1 MVLNNLRFYFLL
13 PIVCLLAACSPEEP
27 EEVEALEVVV
37 APVEQ
42 RSIPVFGRYIATM
55 LPSLDVEV
63 RARVSG
69 FLEEMS
75 FNEGSVVKEG
85 DVLYRIDD
93 RPYQA
98 NLERVR
104 AQLQRSEAALAK
116 AKRDVARLKPL
127 YEQDAASQLD
137 FDNAIAAQEQAE
149 ADVAESKANLVDAE
163 LQLGYTEVRAPISGL
178 IGASNVD
185 IGALVGSEGESL
197 LCTIRQIDPMFVQFH
212 MSDLDYL
219 NARRSKQTYLER
231 MKADAS
237 GKSVEG
243 LVNITLPDKT
253 DYNYRGD
260 ISFTDPQVN
269 SNTGTFSVRAVVPNP
284 NRVLLPGQYTRVRL
298 RLDTIPNALVVDEKA
313 IQIEQGGSFVMVAMP
328 DNTVER
334 RFLVLGTRTNGRV
347 VVDSGLSVGE
357 QIIVEGMHKVE
368 HGDSI
373 VPLSV
378 EAFQARLKAEAEA
391 MDQAQAMESS
401 ESIEPSESNRS
412 E

>member
-1 MVLNNLRFYFLL
+1 MLM
-13 PIVCLLAACSPEEP
+13 VCLIAGCRQEEP
-27 EEVEALEVVV
+27 KVVEPLEVVV

-42 RSIPVFGRYIATM
+42 RSVPIYGRYIATM

-69 FLEEMS
+69 FLGEMS
-75 FNEGSVVKEG
+75 FNEGSLVQEG

-116 AKRDVARLKPL
+116 AQRDVARLRPL

-149 ADVAESKANLVDAE
+149 ADVAESQANLVDAE
-163 LQLGYTEVRAPISGL
+163 LKLEYTEVRAPISGL

-197 LCTIRQIDPMFVQFH
+197 LCTIKRIDPMFVEFH

-231 MKADAS
+231 RKAETS

-243 LVNITLPDKT
+243 FVNITLPDKT
-253 DYNYRGD
+253 DYNYLGD

-269 SNTGTFSVRAVVPNP
+269 SDTGTFTVRAVVPNP
-284 NRVLLPGQYTRVRL
+284 DRVLLPGQYTRVRL
-298 RLDTIPNALVVDEKA
+298 RLDTIPNALLVDEKA
-313 IQIEQGGSFVMVAMP
+313 IQIEQGGSFAMVAMS

-334 RFLVLGTRTNGRV
+334 RFLVVGTRFDGSV
-347 VVDSGLSVGE
+347 VVDSGLEAGE
-357 QIIVEGMHKVE
+357 LIIVEGMHKVD
-368 HGDSI
+368 HGDLI
-373 VPLSV
+373 VPLTV
-378 EAFQARLKAEAEA
+378 EAFQARLRAEEAA
-391 MDQAQAMESS
+391 MDEL
-401 ESIEPSESNRS
+401 ESNES

>member
-1 MVLNNLRFYFLL
+1 MIRNHLRTVFPLL
-13 PIVCLLAACSPEEP
+13 IVVFLAACRREEP
-27 EEVEALEVVV
+27 KVVEPIEVVV

-42 RSIPVFGRYIATM
+42 RTVPVYGRYIATM

-69 FLEEMS
+69 FLEAML

-116 AKRDVARLKPL
+116 AQRDVARLRPL

-137 FDNAIAAQEQAE
+137 LDNSIAAQEQAE
-149 ADVAESKANLVDAE
+149 ADVAESQANLVDAE
-163 LQLGYTEVRAPISGL
+163 LKLEYTEVRAPISGL

-197 LCTIRQIDPMFVQFH
+197 LCTVKQIDPMFVQFH

-231 MKADAS
+231 RKVDTS
-237 GKSVEG
+237 GRSVEG
-243 LVNITLPDKT
+243 FVRITLPDKT
-253 DYNYRGD
+253 DYNYLGD

-269 SNTGTFSVRAVVPNP
+269 PNTGTFSVRAVVPNP
-284 NRVLLPGQYTRVRL
+284 DRVLLPGQYTRVRL
-298 RLDTIPNALVVDEKA
+298 RLDTIPNALVIDEKA
-313 IQIEQGGSFVMVAMP
+313 IQIEQGGSFAMVAMP
-328 DNTVER
+328 DNMVER
-334 RFLVLGTRTNGRV
+334 RFLVLGARMNGSV
-347 VVDSGLSVGE
+347 VVTSGIEQGE
-357 QIIVEGMHKVE
+357 QIIVEGIHKVE
-368 HGDSI
+368 HDDLI
-373 VPLSV
+373 IPLTV
-378 EAFQARLKAEAEA
+378 AEFQARLRAEAEA
-391 MDQAQAMESS
+391 MDQAEANLS
-401 ESIEPSESNRS
+401 E
-412 E
+412 

>member
-1 MVLNNLRFYFLL
+1 MIRNITR
-13 PIVCLLAACSPEEP
+13 IACLLLAMSLFSACRREEP
-27 EEVEALEVVV
+27 QVVQPLEVVV

-42 RSIPVFGRYIATM
+42 RTVPVYGRYIATM

-69 FLEEMS
+69 FLETME
-75 FNEGSVVKEG
+75 FNEGSVVTAG
-85 DVLYRIDD
+85 DLLYQIDD

-116 AKRDVARLKPL
+116 AERDVARLRPL

-137 FDNAIAAQEQAE
+137 LDNSIAAQEQAE
-149 ADVAESKANLVDAE
+149 ANVAESKANLVDAE
-163 LQLGYTEVRAPISGL
+163 LQLEYTQVRAPISGL

-197 LCTIRQIDPMFVQFH
+197 LCTIKQIDPMFVKFH

-231 MKADAS
+231 READTS
-237 GKSVEG
+237 GKAVEG
-243 LVNITLPDKT
+243 FVRITLPDKT
-253 DYNYRGD
+253 DYNYLGD

-269 SNTGTFSVRAVVPNP
+269 SNTGTFTVRAVVPNP
-284 NRVLLPGQYTRVRL
+284 DRVLLPGQYTRVRL
-298 RLDTIPNALVVDEKA
+298 RLDTIPNAIVLEEKV
-313 IQIEQGGSFVMVAMP
+313 IQIEQGGSYAMVAMP

-334 RFLVLGTRTNGRV
+334 RFLVLGARMNGSV
-347 VVDSGLSVGE
+347 VVTSGVGAGE
-357 QIIVEGMHKVE
+357 QIIVEGIHKVA
-368 HGDSI
+368 HGDAI
-373 VPLSV
+373 IPLTV
-378 EAFQARLKAEAEA
+378 DEFQARLKAEEA
-391 MDQAQAMESS
+391 ALDQQ
-401 ESIEPSESNRS
+401 ESNPD

>member
-1 MVLNNLRFYFLL
+1 MLMVCF
-13 PIVCLLAACSPEEP
+13 IAACRQEEP
-27 EEVEALEVVV
+27 KEIEPIEVVV

-42 RSIPVFGRYIATM
+42 RSVPIYGRYIATM

-69 FLEEMS
+69 FLGEMS
-75 FNEGSVVKEG
+75 FNEGSLVQEG

-116 AKRDVARLKPL
+116 AQRDVARLRPL

-149 ADVAESKANLVDAE
+149 ADVAESQANLVDAE
-163 LQLGYTEVRAPISGL
+163 LKLEYTEVRAPISGL

-197 LCTIRQIDPMFVQFH
+197 LCTIKRIDPMFVEFH

-231 MKADAS
+231 RKAETS

-243 LVNITLPDKT
+243 FVNITLPDKT
-253 DYNYRGD
+253 DYNYLGD

-269 SNTGTFSVRAVVPNP
+269 SDTGTFTVRAVVPNP
-284 NRVLLPGQYTRVRL
+284 DRVLLPGQYTRVRL
-298 RLDTIPNALVVDEKA
+298 RLDTIPNALLVDEKA
-313 IQIEQGGSFVMVAMP
+313 IQIEQGGSFAMVAMS

-334 RFLVLGTRTNGRV
+334 RFLVVGTRFDGSV
-347 VVDSGLSVGE
+347 VVDSGLEAGE
-357 QIIVEGMHKVE
+357 LIIVEGMHKVD
-368 HGDSI
+368 HGDLI
-373 VPLSV
+373 VPLTV
-378 EAFQARLKAEAEA
+378 EAFQARLRAEEAA
-391 MDQAQAMESS
+391 MDEL
-401 ESIEPSESNRS
+401 ESNES

>member
-1 MVLNNLRFYFLL
+1 MIRNYARIAL
-13 PIVCLLAACSPEEP
+13 PLLAMSFFAACRREEP
-27 EEVEALEVVV
+27 KVVEPIEVVV

-42 RSIPVFGRYIATM
+42 RTVPVYGRYIATL

-69 FLEEMS
+69 FLEAML
-75 FNEGSVVKEG
+75 FNEGSVVKAG

-116 AKRDVARLKPL
+116 AQRDVARLRPL

-137 FDNAIAAQEQAE
+137 LDNSIAAQEQGE
-149 ADVAESKANLVDAE
+149 ADVAESQANLVDAE
-163 LQLGYTEVRAPISGL
+163 LKLEYTEVRAPISGL

-197 LCTIRQIDPMFVQFH
+197 LCTIKQIDPMFVQFH

-231 MKADAS
+231 RKVDTS
-237 GKSVEG
+237 GRSVEG
-243 LVNITLPDKT
+243 FVRITLPDKT
-253 DYNYRGD
+253 DYNYLGD

-269 SNTGTFSVRAVVPNP
+269 PNTGTFSVRAVVPNP
-284 NRVLLPGQYTRVRL
+284 DRVLLPGQYTRVRL
-298 RLDTIPNALVVDEKA
+298 RLDTIRNALVIDEKA
-313 IQIEQGGSFVMVAMP
+313 IQIEQGGSFAMVAMP
-328 DNTVER
+328 DNMVER
-334 RFLVLGTRTNGRV
+334 RFLVLGARMNGSV
-347 VVDSGLSVGE
+347 VVTSGIEQGE
-357 QIIVEGMHKVE
+357 QIIVEGIHKVE
-368 HGDSI
+368 HDDLI
-373 VPLSV
+373 IPLTV
-378 EAFQARLKAEAEA
+378 AEFQARLRAEEDA
-391 MDQAQAMESS
+391 MDLLEANLS
-401 ESIEPSESNRS
+401 E
-412 E
+412 

>member
-1 MVLNNLRFYFLL
+1 MMRNYPQIALS
-13 PIVCLLAACSPEEP
+13 LLAVFYLSGCDRDELPGP
-27 EEVEALEVVV
+27 VALEVVV

-42 RSIPVFGRYIATM
+42 RTVPVYGQYIATM

-69 FLEEMS
+69 FLEAKS

-98 NLERVR
+98 NLKRVN

-116 AKRDVARLKPL
+116 AERDVARLRPL

-137 FDNAIAAQEQAE
+137 LDNSIAAKERAE

-163 LQLGYTEVRAPISGL
+163 LKLEYTEVRAPISGL

-197 LCTIRQIDPMFVQFH
+197 LCTIKQIDPMFVQFH

-219 NARRSKQTYLER
+219 NARRSKQTFLER
-231 MKADAS
+231 RKADTS

-243 LVNITLPDKT
+243 FVRITLPDKT
-253 DYNYRGD
+253 DYNYLGD

-269 SNTGTFSVRAVVPNP
+269 PNTGTFSVRAEVSNP
-284 NRVLLPGQYTRVRL
+284 DRVLLPGQYTRVRL
-298 RLDTIPNALVVDEKA
+298 RLNTIPNALVINEKMV
-313 IQIEQGGSFVMVAMP
+313 QIEQGGSFVMVAMP
-328 DNTVER
+328 DNKVER
-334 RFLVLGTRTNGRV
+334 RFIVLGSRIGSNVVVTNG
-347 VVDSGLSVGE
+347 LAKGE
-357 QIIVEGMHKVE
+357 QIIIEGMHKVE
-368 HGDSI
+368 HGDLI
-373 VPLSV
+373 IPLSV
-378 EAFQARLKAEAEA
+378 EEFEARLKAEAAA
-391 MDQAQAMESS
+391 MDEAEAKLS
-401 ESIEPSESNRS
+401 E
-412 E
+412 

>member
-1 MVLNNLRFYFLL
+1 
-13 PIVCLLAACSPEEP
+13 
-27 EEVEALEVVV
+27 
-37 APVEQ
+37 
-42 RSIPVFGRYIATM
+42 
-55 LPSLDVEV
+55 
-63 RARVSG
+63 
-69 FLEEMS
+69 
-75 FNEGSVVKEG
+75 
-85 DVLYRIDD
+85 
-93 RPYQA
+93 
-98 NLERVR
+98 
-104 AQLQRSEAALAK
+104 
-116 AKRDVARLKPL
+116 
-127 YEQDAASQLD
+127 
-137 FDNAIAAQEQAE
+137 
-149 ADVAESKANLVDAE
+149 
-163 LQLGYTEVRAPISGL
+163 
-178 IGASNVD
+178 
-185 IGALVGSEGESL
+185 
-197 LCTIRQIDPMFVQFH
+197 MFVQFH

>member
-1 MVLNNLRFYFLL
+1 M
-13 PIVCLLAACSPEEP
+13 VCLIAGCRQEEP
-27 EEVEALEVVV
+27 KVVEPLEVVV

-42 RSIPVFGRYIATM
+42 RSVPIYGRYIATM

-69 FLEEMS
+69 FLGEMS
-75 FNEGSVVKEG
+75 FNEGSLVQEG

-116 AKRDVARLKPL
+116 AQRDVARLRPL

-149 ADVAESKANLVDAE
+149 ADVAESQANLVDAE
-163 LQLGYTEVRAPISGL
+163 LKLEYTEVRAPISGL

-197 LCTIRQIDPMFVQFH
+197 LCTIKRIDPMFVEFH

-231 MKADAS
+231 RKAETS

-243 LVNITLPDKT
+243 FVNITLPDKT
-253 DYNYRGD
+253 DYNYLGD

-269 SNTGTFSVRAVVPNP
+269 SDTGTFTVRAVVPNP
-284 NRVLLPGQYTRVRL
+284 DRVLLPGQYTRVRL
-298 RLDTIPNALVVDEKA
+298 RLDTIPNALLVDEKA
-313 IQIEQGGSFVMVAMP
+313 IQIEQGGSFAMVAMS

-334 RFLVLGTRTNGRV
+334 RFLVVGTRFDGSV
-347 VVDSGLSVGE
+347 VVDSGLEAGE
-357 QIIVEGMHKVE
+357 LIIVEGMHKVD
-368 HGDSI
+368 HGDLI
-373 VPLSV
+373 VPLTV
-378 EAFQARLKAEAEA
+378 EAFQARLRAEEAA
-391 MDQAQAMESS
+391 MDEL
-401 ESIEPSESNRS
+401 ESNES

>member
-1 MVLNNLRFYFLL
+1 MPNRLHLIFSLFAVL
-13 PIVCLLAACSPEEP
+13 LLAACNRDELPEP
-27 EEVEALEVVV
+27 VALEVVV

-42 RSIPVFGRYIATM
+42 RAVPIYGRYVATM

-93 RPYQA
+93 RPYQS
-98 NLERVR
+98 NLKRVS

-116 AKRDVARLKPL
+116 AERDVARLRPL

-137 FDNAIAAQEQAE
+137 LDNSIAAQEQAE
-149 ADVAESKANLVDAE
+149 ANVSESKANLADAE
-163 LQLGYTEVRAPISGL
+163 LKLEYTEVRAPISGL

-185 IGALVGSEGESL
+185 IGTLVGSEGESL
-197 LCTIRQIDPMFVQFH
+197 LCTIKQIDPMFIQFN

-219 NARRSKQTYLER
+219 NARRSKQTFLER
-231 MKADAS
+231 READTS

-243 LVNITLPDKT
+243 FVRITLPDKT
-253 DYNYRGD
+253 DYNYLGD

-269 SNTGTFSVRAVVPNP
+269 PNTGTFSVRAVVPNP
-284 NRVLLPGQYTRVRL
+284 DRVLLPGQYTRVRL
-298 RLDTIPNALVVDEKA
+298 RLDTIRDALVINEKMV
-313 IQIEQGGSFVMVAMP
+313 QIEQGGSFVMVAMP
-328 DNTVER
+328 DHKVER
-334 RFLVLGTRTNGRV
+334 RFVVLGTRIGSDVVVTNG
-347 VVDSGLSVGE
+347 LAQGE
-357 QIIVEGMHKVE
+357 QIIIEGMHKVE
-368 HGDSI
+368 HGDLI

-378 EAFQARLKAEAEA
+378 AEFEARLRAEAAAMDEAEA
-391 MDQAQAMESS
+391 NLS
-401 ESIEPSESNRS
+401 E
-412 E
+412 

>member
-1 MVLNNLRFYFLL
+1 M
-13 PIVCLLAACSPEEP
+13 
-27 EEVEALEVVV
+27 

-42 RSIPVFGRYIATM
+42 RSVPVYGRYIATM

-69 FLEEMS
+69 FLEVMS
-75 FNEGSVVKEG
+75 FNEGSLVQEG

-116 AKRDVARLKPL
+116 AQRDVARLRPL

-137 FDNAIAAQEQAE
+137 FDNSIAAQEQAE
-149 ADVAESKANLVDAE
+149 ADVAESQANLVDAE
-163 LQLGYTEVRAPISGL
+163 LKLEYTEVHAPISGL
-178 IGASNVD
+178 IGASNAD

-197 LCTIRQIDPMFVQFH
+197 LCTIKRIDPMFVQFH

-219 NARRSKQTYLER
+219 NARRSKQTYFER
-231 MKADAS
+231 QKADAS

-243 LVNITLPDKT
+243 FVSITLPDKT
-253 DYNYRGD
+253 DYNYLGD

-284 NRVLLPGQYTRVRL
+284 DRVLLPGQYTRVRL
-298 RLDTIPNALVVDEKA
+298 RLDTISNALVVDEKA
-313 IQIEQGGSFVMVAMP
+313 IQIEQGGSFAMVAMS
-328 DNTVER
+328 DNRVER
-334 RFLVLGTRTNGRV
+334 RFLVLGARIDGSV
-347 VVDSGLSVGE
+347 VVDSGLEAGE
-357 QIIVEGMHKVE
+357 LIIVEGMHKVE
-368 HGDSI
+368 HGDLI
-373 VPLSV
+373 VPLTV
-378 EAFQARLKAEAEA
+378 EAFQARLRAEEDA
-391 MDQAQAMESS
+391 MDQL
-401 ESIEPSESNRS
+401 ESNQS

>member
-1 MVLNNLRFYFLL
+1 M
-13 PIVCLLAACSPEEP
+13 ICCLAACRQEEQQ
-27 EEVEALEVVV
+27 EVEPLEVVV
-37 APVEQ
+37 APVQQ
-42 RSIPVFGRYIATM
+42 RSVPIFGRYIATM

-69 FLEEMS
+69 FLEVMS
-75 FNEGSVVKEG
+75 FNEGSLVQEG

-116 AKRDVARLKPL
+116 AQRDVARLRPL

-149 ADVAESKANLVDAE
+149 ADVGESKANLVDAE
-163 LQLGYTEVRAPISGL
+163 LKLEYTEVRAPISGL

-197 LCTIRQIDPMFVQFH
+197 LCTIKRIDPMFVQFH

-231 MKADAS
+231 RKADTS

-243 LVNITLPDKT
+243 FVHITLPDKT

-269 SNTGTFSVRAVVPNP
+269 SNTGTFSVRAVVSNP
-284 NRVLLPGQYTRVRL
+284 DRVLLPGQYTRVRL

-313 IQIEQGGSFVMVAMP
+313 IQIEQGGSFAMVAMP
-328 DNTVER
+328 NNMVER
-334 RFLVLGTRTNGRV
+334 RFLVLGARLNGSV
-347 VVDSGLSVGE
+347 VVDSGLAAGE
-357 QIIVEGMHKVE
+357 RIIVEGMHKVE
-368 HGDSI
+368 HGDLI
-373 VPLSV
+373 VPLTV
-378 EAFQARLKAEAEA
+378 EEFQARLRAEEAA
-391 MDQAQAMESS
+391 MDEL
-401 ESIEPSESNRS
+401 ESNQS
-412 E
+412 K

>member
-1 MVLNNLRFYFLL
+1 MRNYLRYTFSMLMVCF
-13 PIVCLLAACSPEEP
+13 IAACRQEEP
-27 EEVEALEVVV
+27 KEIEPIEVVV

-42 RSIPVFGRYIATM
+42 RSVPIYGRYIATM

-69 FLEEMS
+69 FLGEMS
-75 FNEGSVVKEG
+75 FNEGSLVQEG

-116 AKRDVARLKPL
+116 AQRDVARLRPL

-149 ADVAESKANLVDAE
+149 ADVAESQANLVDAE
-163 LQLGYTEVRAPISGL
+163 LKLEYTEVRAPISGL

-197 LCTIRQIDPMFVQFH
+197 LCTIKRIDPMFVEFH

-231 MKADAS
+231 RKAETS

-243 LVNITLPDKT
+243 FVNITLPDKT
-253 DYNYRGD
+253 DYNYLGD

-269 SNTGTFSVRAVVPNP
+269 SDTGTFTVRAVVPNP
-284 NRVLLPGQYTRVRL
+284 DRVLLPGQYTRVRL
-298 RLDTIPNALVVDEKA
+298 RLDTIPNALLVDEKA
-313 IQIEQGGSFVMVAMP
+313 IQIEQGGSFAMVAMS

-334 RFLVLGTRTNGRV
+334 RFLVVGTRFDGSV
-347 VVDSGLSVGE
+347 VVDSGLEAGE
-357 QIIVEGMHKVE
+357 LIIVEGMHKVD
-368 HGDSI
+368 HGDLI
-373 VPLSV
+373 VPLTV
-378 EAFQARLKAEAEA
+378 EAFQARLRAEEAA
-391 MDQAQAMESS
+391 MDEL
-401 ESIEPSESNRS
+401 ESNES

>member
-1 MVLNNLRFYFLL
+1 MPNSLHIIFSLFVVL
-13 PIVCLLAACSPEEP
+13 LLAACNRDELPEP
-27 EEVEALEVVV
+27 VALEVVV

-42 RSIPVFGRYIATM
+42 RTVPVYGRYIATM

-98 NLERVR
+98 NLKRVS

-116 AKRDVARLKPL
+116 AQRDVARLRPL

-137 FDNAIAAQEQAE
+137 LDHSIAAEEQAE
-149 ADVAESKANLVDAE
+149 ANVAESKANLVDAE
-163 LQLGYTEVRAPISGL
+163 LKLEYTEVRAPISGL

-197 LCTIRQIDPMFVQFH
+197 LCTIKQIDPMFIRFN

-219 NARRSKQTYLER
+219 NARRSKQTFLER
-231 MKADAS
+231 READTS

-243 LVNITLPDKT
+243 FVRITLPDKT
-253 DYNYRGD
+253 DYNYLGD
-260 ISFTDPQVN
+260 ISFTDPEVN
-269 SNTGTFSVRAVVPNP
+269 PNTGTFSVRAVVPNP
-284 NRVLLPGQYTRVRL
+284 DRVLLPGQYTRVRL
-298 RLDTIPNALVVDEKA
+298 RLDTIRDALVINEKMV
-313 IQIEQGGSFVMVAMP
+313 QIEQGGSFVMVAMP
-328 DNTVER
+328 DGKVER
-334 RFLVLGTRTNGRV
+334 RFVVLGTRIGSDVVVTNG
-347 VVDSGLSVGE
+347 LAQGE

-368 HGDSI
+368 HGDLI

-378 EAFQARLKAEAEA
+378 AEFEARLRAEEAA
-391 MDQAQAMESS
+391 MDEVEANLS
-401 ESIEPSESNRS
+401 E
-412 E
+412 